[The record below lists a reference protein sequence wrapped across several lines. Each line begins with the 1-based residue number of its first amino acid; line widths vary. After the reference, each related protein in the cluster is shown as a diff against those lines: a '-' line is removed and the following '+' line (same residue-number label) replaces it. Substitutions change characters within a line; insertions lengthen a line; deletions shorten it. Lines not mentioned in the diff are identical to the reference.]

1 MGGSRKSPEE
11 SATGMLVGWEA
22 VSEGLK
28 ESKEN
33 IISSLRKGS
42 LVMEWQE
49 NLTTQLPVGRQ
60 RIKNVHKLKA
70 LDKHF

>member
-1 MGGSRKSPEE
+1 
-11 SATGMLVGWEA
+11 MLVGCEA

-49 NLTTQLPVGRQ
+49 NVTTQLPVGRQ
-60 RIKNVHKLKA
+60 RIENVHKLKA